1 MKKVVSGRFYNISI
15 ILKHVILPTF
25 YIHSLLYQYVNRFHI
40 FSKLSQNELLNSDFK
55 IQLNLKCFKIFT
67 IRWYRTGKKLIV
79 KIAKIDKG
87 NHAKI

>member
-1 MKKVVSGRFYNISI
+1 LQEIVI

-25 YIHSLLYQYVNRFHI
+25 YIMVKNKNYVNWFHI
-40 FSKLSQNELLNSDFK
+40 YSKLSQNELLNSDFK

-67 IRWYRTGKKLIV
+67 IRWYMTGKKLIV